1 MRDQLNDIGEV
12 RRVVAIVGRLG
23 VFPPVKLA
31 LPGRRILAYLAL
43 HGQPVTRS
51 VAAAKLWPDVAD
63 ETGRAPSTLHSDR
76 GWTFA
81 CAMVQ
86 RFKGCNGLLTA
97 QTRE

>member
-63 ETGRAPSTLHSDR
+63 ETGRANAPSIRIEVGRSLAQWCSASK
-76 GWTFA
+76 G
-81 CAMVQ
+81 AM
-86 RFKGCNGLLTA
+86 A
-97 QTRE
+97 Y